1 MHAAAALMLT
11 AVEQTG
17 KMGAALLKPTG
28 EPILSVQGSCQHKLE
43 LTDLRQS
50 HCKACCLLPPGRGSA
65 LHHGCHWRQAH

>member
-1 MHAAAALMLT
+1 MLT

-28 EPILSVQGSCQHKLE
+28 EPALSVPGSCQHKLG
-43 LTDLRQS
+43 LTDLLQP
-50 HCKACCLLPPGRGSA
+50 HCMASCLLPRGRGSA